1 MPLIDLTGL
10 QFGITGFVILMMLLA
25 IRVPIGVAML
35 AVGIL
40 GYLSIAGPVALMSYL
55 KTEVYWRFTTY
66 DLSVAPLFIM
76 MGQFAAKAGLSQAL
90 FTAAHRWL
98 GHFRGGVAMAAVGGC
113 AGFGAISGSSLA
125 TAAIMGQAA
134 LPELKRFNYSG
145 SLATGC
151 LAAGGT
157 LGILIPPSLILII
170 YAIMVEANI
179 ATLFQAALIPGILA
193 ALGYMLVIS
202 LVVRIFPDSG
212 PAAPKASRRDR
223 WRALADIWAVLL
235 IFILV
240 MGGIYSGIFTPT
252 EGASIGCVGT
262 FLIAITRGGM
272 RWGGIKEVFF
282 STASTTGLIFL
293 IILGAAIFNAFLG
306 FTELP
311 NELADY
317 FKNSGLPPVTVIMM
331 MVVIYI
337 LLGFI
342 MDSLSMI
349 LLTVPIFWP
358 IIAALDFGMPVD
370 DVKLWFGIISLIVVE
385 VGLITPPVGLNVFV
399 ISSMAKDV
407 PMIETF
413 KGVIPFFLSDAVR
426 VVIIIWLP
434 SLTLFLP
441 HLLAAD

>member
-1 MPLIDLTGL
+1 MFDLTGL
-10 QFGITGFVILMMLLA
+10 EYGIIGFVVLMVLLA
-25 IRVPIGVAML
+25 IRIPIGVAML
-35 AVGIL
+35 LVGIG
-40 GYLSIAGPVALMSYL
+40 GYLEIAGTVALMSYL
-55 KTEVYWRFTTY
+55 KTEVYYRFSAF

-98 GHFRGGVAMAAVGGC
+98 GHFRGGVAMASVGGC

-125 TAAIMGQAA
+125 TAAIMGQVA
-134 LPELKRFNYSG
+134 LPELKRFKYSG

-170 YAIMVEANI
+170 YAVMVEANI
-179 ATLFQAALIPGILA
+179 ATLFQAALLPGILA
-193 ALGYMLVIS
+193 AIGYIGVIAII
-202 LVVRIFPDSG
+202 VRINPNSG
-212 PAAPKASRRDR
+212 PAAPKASPSER
-223 WRALADIWAVLL
+223 WKSILDIWGVLL

-252 EGASIGCVGT
+252 EGAGIGCIGT
-262 FLIAITRGGM
+262 FLLAITRGRM
-272 RWGGIKEVFF
+272 RWKGIKDVFLG
-282 STASTTGLIFL
+282 TASTTGLIFL
-293 IILGAAIFNAFLG
+293 IILGAAIFSAFLG

-311 NELADY
+311 NDLAE
-317 FKNSGLPPVTVIMM
+317 FFRTSGLPPITIIIM

-337 LLGFI
+337 LLGFL

-358 IIAALDFGMPVD
+358 IIAALDFEMPVD

-385 VGLITPPVGLNVFV
+385 VGLITPPVGMNVFV

-413 KGVIPFFLSDAVR
+413 KGVIPFFISDAVR
-426 VVIIIWLP
+426 VAFIVWLP

-441 HLLAAD
+441 HLLASD